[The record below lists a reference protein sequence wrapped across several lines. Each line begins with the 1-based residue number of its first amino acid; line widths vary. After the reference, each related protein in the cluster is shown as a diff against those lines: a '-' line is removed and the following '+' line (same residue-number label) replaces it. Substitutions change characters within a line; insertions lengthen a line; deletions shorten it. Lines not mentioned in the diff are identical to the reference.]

1 VYWTLA
7 SLTRRCYYKIYY
19 WDKAFTWCR
28 RHRTKERGK
37 QWKQQVCEAVFYIKK
52 KLKFSADWWSIPRR
66 PGSRER
72 ICKLQ
77 TLIKIIN
84 KSKDGWQ
91 VKAQYECNDLA
102 GVWPWEWKR
111 LKKSREAVS
120 LMRRQASAERRQA
133 LLLALIINF
142 FVVRNIA
149 FFLLYEFTWFWSAHV
164 SYHTSSCACILHR
177 EFTWFWISS
186 RILRYFLFV
195 RLNEA
200 N

>member
-1 VYWTLA
+1 MHIHAVIYFLALKTLSLRAVIKCLPNCVPVFFENNYACFPCFREHRTLSLFKRIYSSINWTQSVRLCLKPNRLYTQSIGICVYWTLA

-77 TLIKIIN
+77 KLIKIIN

-102 GVWPWEWKR
+102 GVRPWEWKT
-111 LKKSREAVS
+111 A
-120 LMRRQASAERRQA
+120 
-133 LLLALIINF
+133 
-142 FVVRNIA
+142 
-149 FFLLYEFTWFWSAHV
+149 
-164 SYHTSSCACILHR
+164 
-177 EFTWFWISS
+177 
-186 RILRYFLFV
+186 
-195 RLNEA
+195 
-200 N
+200 